1 MKKVCEPDGGRVID
15 DPDEPPVTYGFR
27 GTPRTWPN
35 PSEEAAGD
43 TAPMNPHHRRSSA
56 LAHEAAGTF
65 GSGNPRRSAGR
76 SSQTPR
82 DGRYGDRP
90 GRPGTLPPVPGRLT
104 PFRALFALLT
114 VFALAVTAFCLLT
127 WQVSAGGRLVADDG
141 RLLRDVRRTAAA
153 HPGYDGLAHLLCDLG
168 DIAVAVPVLLVALVL
183 AARLGR
189 RAGLPRWWVP
199 PGAAALA
206 MCLLPVLVGAVKSG
220 VDRPAPGRVHADPN
234 YGYFPSGHTATS
246 SMAFG
251 LAALVLLPFVRRT
264 AVRAL
269 LAAGTVLLALLV
281 GVALVWC
288 DYHWPLDVLASWCLA
303 VALLSAAA
311 AARLV
316 PGAAGRGGGSDEE
329 ADGDAG
335 GDGTGGDATEDGAR
349 GGRDGV

>member
-1 MKKVCEPDGGRVID
+1 MIALGAVC
-15 DPDEPPVTYGFR
+15 T
-27 GTPRTWPN
+27 
-35 PSEEAAGD
+35 
-43 TAPMNPHHRRSSA
+43 
-56 LAHEAAGTF
+56 
-65 GSGNPRRSAGR
+65 
-76 SSQTPR
+76 
-82 DGRYGDRP
+82 
-90 GRPGTLPPVPGRLT
+90 
-104 PFRALFALLT
+104 
-114 VFALAVTAFCLLT
+114 LAVAAFCLLT
-127 WQVSAGGRLVADDG
+127 WQVAGGGRLVSDDW
-141 RLLRDVRRTAAA
+141 RLLRAVRRAAAA

-168 DIAVAVPVLLVALVL
+168 DIAVAVPVLLAALV
-183 AARLGR
+183 AAALLGR

-220 VDRPAPGRVHADPN
+220 VDRPAPGRVHADPS

-281 GVALVWC
+281 GAALVWC

-303 VALLSAAA
+303 AALLSAAA

-316 PGAAGRGGGSDEE
+316 PGAAGRGSGSSSDGVAGGE
-329 ADGDAG
+329 DGD
-335 GDGTGGDATEDGAR
+335 GDGDGA
-349 GGRDGV
+349 